1 MTIWI
6 DAQISPA
13 VARWLADRFGVEA
26 CHVSGLNLVEA
37 SDPTIF
43 DAARR
48 ANAIVLTK
56 DRNFVD
62 LVKRRG
68 APPYIIWITCG
79 NTSNH
84 EMIRILEVTFERA
97 CELVASG
104 EVIVEIKG

>member
-1 MTIWI
+1 
-6 DAQISPA
+6 
-13 VARWLADRFGVEA
+13 
-26 CHVSGLNLVEA
+26 
-37 SDPTIF
+37 
-43 DAARR
+43 
-48 ANAIVLTK
+48 VLTK

-68 APPYIIWITCG
+68 APPYVIWITCG